1 MDFLRNKGAKFLQ
14 FIAIWAKR
22 NFHALIFKVATVARL
37 CLLTHHSKSP
47 FTYLSK
53 TKVTISIQNYKMPL
67 ARFARIFNFVL
78 QFILGVRWKLEPR
91 KRLDRKTKMMTD
103 LVPQKK
109 RDEQTVGNQ
118 HFFQWF
124 NKTSPYISAS
134 QSRPAV
140 YLLLLLCQAHERK
153 EFYEKMG
160 RAVNR
165 IWSTVT

>member
-1 MDFLRNKGAKFLQ
+1 MKIR
-14 FIAIWAKR
+14 
-22 NFHALIFKVATVARL
+22 ALE
-37 CLLTHHSKSP
+37 
-47 FTYLSK
+47 K
-53 TKVTISIQNYKMPL
+53 TRPQNEDDDG
-67 ARFARIFNFVL
+67 FS
-78 QFILGVRWKLEPR
+78 
-91 KRLDRKTKMMTD
+91 TT
-103 LVPQKK
+103 KK

>member
-118 HFFQWF
+118 HFFFSGSIKHHHTFQHRRADLPSIF
-124 NKTSPYISAS
+124 SFYYARHTKGRNFT
-134 QSRPAV
+134 
-140 YLLLLLCQAHERK
+140 RK
-153 EFYEKMG
+153 WEEQ
-160 RAVNR
+160 
-165 IWSTVT
+165 

>member
-1 MDFLRNKGAKFLQ
+1 MKIR
-14 FIAIWAKR
+14 
-22 NFHALIFKVATVARL
+22 ALE
-37 CLLTHHSKSP
+37 
-47 FTYLSK
+47 K
-53 TKVTISIQNYKMPL
+53 TRPQNEDDDG
-67 ARFARIFNFVL
+67 FS
-78 QFILGVRWKLEPR
+78 
-91 KRLDRKTKMMTD
+91 TT
-103 LVPQKK
+103 KK
-109 RDEQTVGNQ
+109 RHDEQTVGNQ
-118 HFFQWF
+118 DFFFQWF